1 MSYLRFVSRVRPE
14 VTGPDAPC
22 VDRPRLLDQNLL
34 PDPSFEGWLGSGP
47 LAYPPGEG
55 PGHIPIWNASFGSP
69 QGLHYQTLRGTTYDY
84 EPAPQDPWPQ
94 VSGQVNSTATAWI
107 PNPENGSDSWVVDE
121 SNPRTGSANLHH
133 RFIQGG
139 GSGLVIN
146 RGLYVMPWTLC
157 DVTSSIGNK
166 IPYSGV
172 CRSGDE
178 ITLSFWYSWDR
189 THESVNGGGGFG
201 FGYGV
206 VGFVANPEVPSG
218 WNILWQKSLAPNTSG
233 NPWDAS
239 GTGNASVGWAQ
250 RTDTVVVPDGFDDDH
265 LFRWFLDMT
274 TFKGGTAGWMTLN
287 IYVDDLDLRV
297 TSPAE

>member
-55 PGHIPIWNASFGSP
+55 PGHIPIWNGSVGFP
-69 QGLHYQTLRGTTYDY
+69 QGLHYQTFRGGMLEY

-94 VSGQVNSTATAWI
+94 VSGPANFTATCRY
-107 PNPENGSDSWVVDE
+107 PDRENGSDSWVVDE
-121 SNPRTGSANLHH
+121 SNPRTGSANPHH
-133 RFIQGG
+133 RFIVGG
-139 GSGLVIN
+139 GSLLVFG
-146 RGLYVMPWTLC
+146 RGLNIRPWTLC

-178 ITLSFWYSWDR
+178 ITLSFWYAWDR
-189 THESVNGGGGFG
+189 THESINGTGGFG
-201 FGYGV
+201 FGYDV
-206 VGFVANPEVPSG
+206 VGFVANPEIPSG
-218 WNILWQKSLAPNTSG
+218 MDLLWQKSLDSSETMDVEGRGNDSG
-233 NPWDAS
+233 
-239 GTGNASVGWAQ
+239 GWVQ

-265 LFRWFLDMT
+265 LFFWHLGMT
-274 TFKGGTAGWMTLN
+274 TFKGGTGGWMRLN

-297 TSPAE
+297 TAPAE